1 MVSIAVIGCGIAGT
15 SLAYLLSRS
24 NSNINVTLFDKG
36 RGIGGRM
43 ATRYSNAYEHDHG
56 AQFFTARS
64 DEFRQFLSLFDD
76 AVASWDAVVTTLSP
90 DAKSYK
96 RPWFEPHYV
105 GAPRM
110 NSLCK
115 KIAEDMDVHLGQRI
129 TRVTGVPGNWF
140 LESDDALSGPF
151 DWVISTAPA
160 PQTFELLDLK
170 PVDVTYEPAFALMV
184 PLRQRPAFDA
194 AVVKDSLIDW
204 VALTGTKPGR
214 TDTEYS
220 NLVAHANPAW
230 SLQVLEKPLD
240 EVKHSM
246 LEALE
251 TLSFDCDGDAS
262 MIHRWRYAR
271 VSQPASE
278 PFLLDPIGQLAA
290 CGDWCVGRTVEDAFH
305 SSLQLASELQ
315 LHLLSKAC

>member
-1 MVSIAVIGCGIAGT
+1 MASIAVIGCGIAGT
-15 SLAYLLSRS
+15 SLAYLLSRG
-24 NSNINVTLFDKG
+24 NSNVNVTLFDKG

-43 ATRYSNAYEHDHG
+43 ATRYSNVYEYDHG
-56 AQFFTARS
+56 APFFTARS
-64 DEFRQFLSLFDD
+64 DEFQQFLTTFSD
-76 AVASWDAVVTTLSP
+76 AVASWEAAVTTLSP
-90 DAKSYK
+90 AAKAYK

-105 GAPRM
+105 GTPRM

-115 KIAEDMDVHLGQRI
+115 KVAEGMDVHLGQRI
-129 TRVTGVPGNWF
+129 ASVTGVSGNWF

-170 PVDVTYEPAFALMV
+170 PVDIAYEPAFALMV

-194 AVVKDSLIDW
+194 AVVNDSLIDW
-204 VALTGTKPGR
+204 VALTGSKPER
-214 TDTEYS
+214 IDTEDCC
-220 NLVAHANPAW
+220 LVAHANPAW
-230 SLQVLEKPLD
+230 SLQMLEEPLD

-246 LEALE
+246 LAALMA
-251 TLSFDCDGDAS
+251 LSFDCDEDAS

-278 PFLLDPIGQLAA
+278 PFLLEPIRQLAA
-290 CGDWCVGRTVEDAFH
+290 CGDWCVGRTVEDAFQ
-305 SSLQLASELQ
+305 SSLQLSNELR